1 MVRKLSLAASAA
13 CVAAGIAPP
22 AEAALRSCG
31 PVVNPYAGS
40 RFAGSNLHHIRARH
54 VPCPGARRVATGAHR
69 NALAMTPTLSGI
81 RRFTWRGWRVLGD
94 LRGSEDRYL
103 AVKGHRRV
111 RWRF

>member
-1 MVRKLSLAASAA
+1 
-13 CVAAGIAPP
+13 
-22 AEAALRSCG
+22 
-31 PVVNPYAGS
+31 
-40 RFAGSNLHHIRARH
+40 
-54 VPCPGARRVATGAHR
+54 
-69 NALAMTPTLSGI
+69 MTPTLSGI